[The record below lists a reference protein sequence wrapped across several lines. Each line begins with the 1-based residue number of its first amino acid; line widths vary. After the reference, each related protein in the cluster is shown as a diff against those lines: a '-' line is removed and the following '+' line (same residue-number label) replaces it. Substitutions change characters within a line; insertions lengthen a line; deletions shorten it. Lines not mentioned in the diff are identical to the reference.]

1 MPRRRRGGEAGLADD
16 VHCESLY
23 APIRE
28 TQGGGTKINFG
39 CLTHRRKGVRRRWN
53 ERQVQAS
60 AAQTCVCGAPA
71 SSDVGGDQSGGAGPG
86 VSDSIGVDQG
96 DDALTG
102 GTPTTGKIHEKGDS
116 MKTKAPKRVVITI
129 EAETGQSVATIR
141 KLYGKGVIL
150 DGVGII
156 RQSQVNVIQPEE

>member
-1 MPRRRRGGEAGLADD
+1 
-16 VHCESLY
+16 
-23 APIRE
+23 
-28 TQGGGTKINFG
+28 
-39 CLTHRRKGVRRRWN
+39 
-53 ERQVQAS
+53 
-60 AAQTCVCGAPA
+60 
-71 SSDVGGDQSGGAGPG
+71 
-86 VSDSIGVDQG
+86 
-96 DDALTG
+96 
-102 GTPTTGKIHEKGDS
+102 